1 MNLTTLILFYNM
13 AAETIALVGES
24 GTGKSTALRNLNPE
38 ETFIISTTGKPLP
51 FRAWKKKYTPLKKS
65 EEGNWTGNY
74 YVSSK
79 WDSIIKILKIV
90 NLKMPH
96 IKQVVIDDFQYVLS
110 YEFVDRATEV
120 GYTKFSELAQH
131 AMEILRY
138 SEQMRDNCKMIFL
151 THSENVGDAMNPKY
165 VIKTVGKLLAEKV
178 TLEGLFTYIFFTKV
192 SEGDDGKMQYKL
204 LTNSDGTCIAKTS
217 FGMFDDMEIDNDLAE
232 IIKVIDAY
240 NEGE

>member
-1 MNLTTLILFYNM
+1 M
-13 AAETIALVGES
+13 ACETIAIVGES
-24 GTGKSTALRNLNPE
+24 GTGKSTSLRNLNSE

-51 FRAWKKKYTPLKKS
+51 FRGWRKKYIPFTISKGEDGKS
-65 EEGNWTGNY
+65 KVSGNY
-74 YVSSK
+74 YVSSN
-79 WDSIIKILKIV
+79 WENIIKILKLV
-90 NLKMPH
+90 NKNMPN
-96 IKQVVIDDFQYVLS
+96 IKQVIIDDFQYVLS

-138 SEQMRDNCKMIFL
+138 AEQMRDDCKMVFL

-192 SEGDDGKMQYKL
+192 SEGEDGRMKYTL
-204 LTNSDGTCIAKTS
+204 LTNTDGQCVAKTPLD
-217 FGMFDDMEIDNDLAE
+217 MFEDLEIDNDLDA
-232 IIKVIDAY
+232 IIKVIDEY
-240 NEGE
+240 NLG

>member
-1 MNLTTLILFYNM
+1 M
-13 AAETIALVGES
+13 AAETIAIVGES
-24 GTGKSTALRNLNPE
+24 GTGKSTSLRNLNPE
-38 ETFIISTTGKPLP
+38 TTFIISTTGKPLP
-51 FRAWKKKYTPLKKS
+51 FRAWKKKYIPIKI
-65 EEGNWTGNY
+65 EGKNVSGNY

-79 WDSIIKILKIV
+79 WDQILKI
-90 NLKMPH
+90 LQIIDKMMPH
-96 IKQVVIDDFQYVLS
+96 IKQVIIDDFQYVLS

-138 SEQMRDNCKMIFL
+138 SEKMREDCKMIFL
-151 THSENVGDAMNPKY
+151 THSENVGDNVNPKY
-165 VIKTVGKLLAEKV
+165 VIKTVGKLLSEKV

-192 SEGDDGKMQYKL
+192 NEGDSGRMEYKL
-204 LTNSDGTCIAKTS
+204 ITNNDGSCIAKTS
-217 FGMFDDMEIDNDLAE
+217 LGMFEDLEIDNDLDE

>member
-1 MNLTTLILFYNM
+1 M
-13 AAETIALVGES
+13 AAETIAIVGES
-24 GTGKSTALRNLNPE
+24 GTGKSTSLRNLNPE

-51 FRAWKKKYTPLKKS
+51 FRAWKKKYIPIKI
-65 EEGNWTGNY
+65 EGKNVSGNY

-79 WDSIIKILKIV
+79 WDQILKI
-90 NLKMPH
+90 LQIIDKMMPQ
-96 IKQVVIDDFQYVLS
+96 IKQVIIDDFQYVLS

-138 SEQMRDNCKMIFL
+138 SEKMREDCKMIFL
-151 THSENVGDAMNPKY
+151 THSENVGGNVNPKF
-165 VIKTVGKLLAEKV
+165 VIKTVGKLLSEKV

-192 SEGDDGKMQYKL
+192 SEGDSGRMECKL
-204 LTNSDGTCIAKTS
+204 ITNNDGTCVAKTS
-217 FGMFDDMEIDNDLAE
+217 FGMFEDLEIDNDLNE
-232 IIKVIDAY
+232 IIHVIDAY